1 MSWAE
6 IASKNKNKKHEKIKK
21 EVKIVEKAIDPYSV
35 LNFLDIDD
43 EFEYKYLR
51 NMTNIS
57 VEFQDFIHKN
67 FLPFMDKVSLNIKYT
82 VYDFI
87 KNNCEEYDKVGKYVI
102 NYNQELIE
110 DYEKEQEEIEKELA
124 EEEYI
129 SD

>member
-1 MSWAE
+1 MSWAS
-6 IASKNKNKKHEKIKK
+6 IASKNKDIKQEKIKK
-21 EVKIVEKAIDPYSV
+21 EVKIVEKVNDPYSV

-43 EFEYKYLR
+43 EFEYKYLK

-57 VEFQDFIHKN
+57 VEFKDFIHKN
-67 FLPFMDKVSLNIKYT
+67 FLPFMDKVSLDIKYT

-87 KNNCEEYDKVGKYVI
+87 KNNCEEYDKVEKYVI
-102 NYNQELIE
+102 NYNNELIE